1 LVFAPFSPEGFSKVL
16 FELSEPGKVYLVP
29 DGSVFS
35 SEGDIT
41 ALPDNQWNVVTVETV
56 DAAARPKGEIS
67 VEGLLSGNYRLL
79 AVDKTGNL
87 SEQVGVT
94 FTKEGGPFV
103 IDTTAPNFVAA
114 QDDNT
119 VINSL
124 AFLIPSSLDGAPFGE
139 VFADEPGVTFQY
151 TPDIDIL
158 DGGGIGFVLEE
169 VQGTLQNTNKLES
182 FRAPFVIIAN
192 EDLQYLVNDGLFGEL
207 TATDPY
213 GNSSTI
219 PVSFKFLDDSVIVFD
234 TQSGESSSHSSRTL
248 SEDESYKVY
257 VIVKG
262 SDESAELNSPPAWSG
277 SLGPDDKVYLV
288 SDGNELSYYI
298 SPFTEGLE
306 EGPIAAVKDVGY
318 FEEDFRDQGAIVW
331 GDAGFFFDGTSF
343 GRVKSDGSY
352 QSIDL
357 FSESSESSLAD
368 GFFRISLPEYVATTQ
383 GVGFAG

>member
-1 LVFAPFSPEGFSKVL
+1 
-16 FELSEPGKVYLVP
+16 
-29 DGSVFS
+29 
-35 SEGDIT
+35 
-41 ALPDNQWNVVTVETV
+41 LPDNQWNVVTVETV
-56 DAAARPKGEIS
+56 NASARPKGEIS
-67 VEGLLSGNYRLL
+67 VKGLLSGNYRLL

-94 FTKEGGPFV
+94 FTKEGGPFL
-103 IDTTAPNFVAA
+103 IDATPPNFVAA

-124 AFLIPSSLDGAPFGE
+124 AFVIPSSLDGAPFGE
-139 VFADEPGVTFQY
+139 VFANEPGVTFQY

-158 DGGGIGFVLEE
+158 DGGGIGFELEE

-182 FRAPFVIIAN
+182 YISPFVIIAN

-234 TQSGESSSHSSRTL
+234 TQFGESSSHSSRTL
-248 SEDESYKVY
+248 SEDESYEVY
-257 VIVKG
+257 VIVS
-262 SDESAELNSPPAWSG
+262 SDESAELISPPAWSG
-277 SLGPDDKVYLV
+277 SLGADDKVYLV
-288 SDGNELSYYI
+288 SDGNPLRYYI
-298 SPFTEGLE
+298 SPFTEGLTGGAE
-306 EGPIAAVKDVGY
+306 TIGIFDA
-318 FEEDFRDQGAIVW
+318 DFGDQGAIVW
-331 GDAGFFFDGTSF
+331 GEPGFFLDGSEDAGFFFDGTSF

-352 QSIDL
+352 QTIDL
-357 FSESSESSLAD
+357 FSESSESLLAD